1 MKLLFLSD
9 YISPV
14 IIQAICRT
22 LLHSLWQGL
31 LAAAL
36 AGFIILST
44 KRSKAAIRY
53 NLLSLVFISFIICS
67 ALTFLN
73 QPGVLRSR
81 NTTNIVHFSPSVNT
95 LSNVTGNHWLP
106 AIEKAKF
113 YQPVIYY
120 ADRYAGL
127 ITGLWMLFFLVHIL
141 RMLAGLHYVHRI
153 CNHQVVEPT
162 GEWKRRLNE
171 MAKYLGINKA
181 VSLMESG
188 LVKVPVVVG
197 TLKPVILIPIGMISN
212 LSAEQ
217 VETILLHEL
226 AHVRRKDFAIN
237 LLQRVAEAF
246 FFFNPFVAWISARIR
261 EEREA
266 CCDDI
271 VIKHTADKRS
281 YLEALVSFRQ
291 PVEKGYGHA
300 MALGRNNNLLYR
312 VKRMITQENK
322 KLNAMEKLT
331 LILVLMAFGAL
342 SFMPAGKV
350 TGKKKD
356 DATQPFVAKPEQ
368 QKQVIESVKKSNELP
383 AQKQINDTLPY
394 QKPIEFTNISTNIND
409 DDTIRKEEVTAKTK
423 DGKTY
428 HYRLVNGRIIEM
440 TVNGEKIKEENF
452 YRYNGVVDQVK
463 ESAKKNEEVQKRNI
477 NELLE
482 KKELLSEH
490 QLQLQ
495 KKMQDDLLNH
505 NNLEFSQKNLLN
517 DQDNFLTQNKLLLE
531 QKINLKLAELQ
542 KEKPDVIL
550 EKLAQQD
557 KDLQELRE
565 QKHTLDFL
573 NNHQIEL
580 KNKLAAIQDEKFH
593 GSNYELAEIVAELGK
608 AGVVDDE
615 KNFSFY
621 LDNNELIV
629 DGKKQSGELHESL
642 RGKHIKHKKDHFKYK
657 ASGNS
662 RSTDI
667 YVE

>member
-81 NTTNIVHFSPSVNT
+81 NTNNIVHFSPSVNT
-95 LSNVTGNHWLP
+95 LSYVTGNHWLP

-120 ADRYAGL
+120 ADKYAGL

-153 CNHQVVEPT
+153 RNHQVVEPT

-171 MAKYLGINKA
+171 MAKCLGINKA

-383 AQKQINDTLPY
+383 EQKQINDTLPY

-463 ESAKKNEEVQKRNI
+463 ESAKKNQEVQKRNI

-490 QLQLQ
+490 QVQLQ

-517 DQDNFLTQNKLLLE
+517 DEDNFLTQNKLLLD

-550 EKLAQQD
+550 EKLSQHD

-565 QKHTLDFL
+565 QKHTLDLL

-580 KNKLAAIQDEKFH
+580 KNKLAAVQDEKFH

-657 ASGNS
+657 ANGNS